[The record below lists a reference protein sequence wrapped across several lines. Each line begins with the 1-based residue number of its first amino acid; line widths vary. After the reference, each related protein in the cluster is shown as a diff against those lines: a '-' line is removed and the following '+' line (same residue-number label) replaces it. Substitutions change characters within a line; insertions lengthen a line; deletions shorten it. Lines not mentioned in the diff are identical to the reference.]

1 MSVHPA
7 IYDATI
13 MCLDIDVNGGLR
25 VKQALG
31 EEALSIFIEP
41 PTIETLRQR
50 LESRGTDS
58 IESIDA
64 RVDRARYE
72 IDQAPMRSISLF
84 RVP

>member
-1 MSVHPA
+1 MV
-7 IYDATI
+7 
-13 MCLDIDVNGGLR
+13 LDIDVNGGLR

-58 IESIDA
+58 IESI
-64 RVDRARYE
+64 
-72 IDQAPMRSISLF
+72 APEWTAHAMR
-84 RVP
+84 

>member
-1 MSVHPA
+1 MV
-7 IYDATI
+7 
-13 MCLDIDVNGGLR
+13 LDIDVNGGLR

-64 RVDRARYE
+64 RVDAH
-72 IDQAPMRSISLF
+72 AMR
-84 RVP
+84 